1 MSDKPLML
9 VTAPVAT
16 RSGYGSHSRDLVRS
30 LIQMDKFDI
39 KVYPVRWG
47 NTPMN
52 ALNMQDE
59 ADSLI
64 IDRLTDNK
72 LPRQPDIHVHIVVP
86 NEFMQL
92 GKYNIGITAGIE
104 TTACPPDWIEGMNRM
119 DLNIVPSKFTNKVLE
134 GCVYQKHE
142 KDSNRPLGEIRLEK
156 PIEVLFEGADT
167 NIYKKT
173 DEIEKSLHYE
183 LKSIPET
190 FCFLYVGHWLQGRIG
205 NDRKDTGMLVKTF
218 LETFKDKVQQPALI
232 LKTSGATFC
241 VMDREDIES
250 KIKQIKETVSGKK
263 LPNIYFLHGDLS
275 DTEMNGLYNH
285 PKVKAHVSFTH
296 GEGFGRPLLEATFSE
311 KPVITSSWS
320 GHVDFLDPKLSVLLG
335 GEMNKTP
342 REAFPRNIWTEG
354 AEWFTVNYPNS
365 SKVLMNVY
373 KNYKTYKFNATEQ
386 GKINSGK
393 FSHTNMTKVFEE
405 ILDRYI
411 PKTPK
416 EVSLNLPKLKKVT
429 DTNTKVRLPK
439 LKKVNVDD
447 N

>member
-1 MSDKPLML
+1 
-9 VTAPVAT
+9 
-16 RSGYGSHSRDLVRS
+16 
-30 LIQMDKFDI
+30 
-39 KVYPVRWG
+39 
-47 NTPMN
+47 
-52 ALNMQDE
+52 
-59 ADSLI
+59 
-64 IDRLTDNK
+64 
-72 LPRQPDIHVHIVVP
+72 
-86 NEFMQL
+86 
-92 GKYNIGITAGIE
+92 
-104 TTACPPDWIEGMNRM
+104 
-119 DLNIVPSKFTNKVLE
+119 
-134 GCVYQKHE
+134 
-142 KDSNRPLGEIRLEK
+142 
-156 PIEVLFEGADT
+156 
-167 NIYKKT
+167 
-173 DEIEKSLHYE
+173 
-183 LKSIPET
+183 
-190 FCFLYVGHWLQGRIG
+190 
-205 NDRKDTGMLVKTF
+205 
-218 LETFKDKVQQPALI
+218 
-232 LKTSGATFC
+232 
-241 VMDREDIES
+241 MDREDIES

-354 AEWFTVNYPNS
+354 SEWFTVNYPNS
-365 SKVLMNVY
+365 SKVLMDVY

-386 GKINSGK
+386 GKINRGK
-393 FSHTNMTKVFEE
+393 FSHANMTKLFEE

>member
-1 MSDKPLML
+1 
-9 VTAPVAT
+9 
-16 RSGYGSHSRDLVRS
+16 
-30 LIQMDKFDI
+30 
-39 KVYPVRWG
+39 
-47 NTPMN
+47 
-52 ALNMQDE
+52 
-59 ADSLI
+59 
-64 IDRLTDNK
+64 
-72 LPRQPDIHVHIVVP
+72 
-86 NEFMQL
+86 MQL

-119 DLNIVPSKFTNKVLE
+119 DLNIVPSKFTKKVLE

-354 AEWFTVNYPNS
+354 SEWFTVNYPNS
-365 SKVLMNVY
+365 SKVLMDVY

-386 GKINSGK
+386 GKINRGK
-393 FSHTNMTKVFEE
+393 FSHANMTKLFEE